1 MDKLIIIVLAV
12 FVVLGCNP
20 VSREELKRTTSP
32 DSIVDAVLVQVN
44 GGATTSFIYEL
55 YVVKK
60 GANITEGSALL
71 RADHV
76 DGLLI
81 SWRQPKLLDIKYAEA
96 RIHQFTNFW
105 HSKDVN
111 NFKYIVEL
119 RLIPQ
124 HDIAINNGVRH

>member
-1 MDKLIIIVLAV
+1 MNKLIIIATAV
-12 FVVLGCNP
+12 FIIFGCNP

-32 DSIVDAVLVQVN
+32 DSIVDAVLVQAN

-60 GANITEGSALL
+60 GAKITEGSALL

-81 SWRQPKLLDIKYAEA
+81 GWSQSKLLDIKYAEA
-96 RIHQFTNFW
+96 RIHHFTNFW

-111 NFKYIVEL
+111 NFKYVVEL

-124 HDIAINNGVRH
+124 HDTVINNDVRH